1 MTLGAII
8 FANKLIT
15 SGILL
20 EIALFIA
27 LTDTPF
33 LQKIFNTVPI
43 SLIDWLYLLLC
54 PFLMVG
60 MEEIRLAIKKGRKA

>member
-33 LQKIFNTVPI
+33 LQKN
-43 SLIDWLYLLLC
+43 L
-54 PFLMVG
+54 
-60 MEEIRLAIKKGRKA
+60 

>member
-33 LQKIFNTVPI
+33 LQKFLTLFQLALLTGSI
-43 SLIDWLYLLLC
+43 SFSAHSSWS
-54 PFLMVG
+54 VW
-60 MEEIRLAIKKGRKA
+60 KKSD